1 MVTAHHLSQTM
12 TSVLKLVAPQARTG
26 AVQELAILHNYFPFV
41 NCVFFGYCR
50 LGLHLPYR
58 CNAMTIFLVWIVLDL
73 AVVDLDFD
81 CLIGTSRVSQ
91 SLQAY
96 STQYVSTERATSLE
110 AICSRFTNLY
120 LILLCCR
127 I

>member
-1 MVTAHHLSQTM
+1 L
-12 TSVLKLVAPQARTG
+12 ARKIAGQIQPEHGNSSSSFTNNDVGAEISSSSSTG
-26 AVQELAILHNYFPFV
+26 DVQELAILHNYFPFV
-41 NCVFFGYCR
+41 NYVFFGYCR
-50 LGLHLPYR
+50 LGLHLPYQ

-96 STQYVSTERATSLE
+96 SNQYIR
-110 AICSRFTNLY
+110 
-120 LILLCCR
+120 
-127 I
+127 